1 MDTDKGR
8 KEVDEKNQRFLPIP
22 HLGRARWKQ
31 PISKRQ
37 LWRCPRCGRRFANR
51 NQWHSCGR
59 YTVQAYLKGKT
70 PAVVALYRRF
80 CALVRRCG
88 PVILVPTK
96 TMIGFQVRMAFA
108 DVILR
113 KRWLDAYVILARRLE
128 NPRFTHIA
136 SISPRNHVHHFRIQ
150 SPRDLDREVLSWLRE
165 AYAVGKQE
173 HLSLSKR

>member
-1 MDTDKGR
+1 MIAAVPKGAKKQHR
-8 KEVDEKNQRFLPIP
+8 KAQRE
-22 HLGRARWKQ
+22 
-31 PISKRQ
+31 RQ
-37 LWRCPRCGRRFANR
+37 LISHRPLWSCPSCRRRFANR

-59 YTVQAYLKGKT
+59 YTVRAYLKGKS
-70 PAVVALYRRF
+70 PSVVALYRRF

-136 SISPRNHVHHFRIQ
+136 SISPRNHIHYFRIKSQ
-150 SPRDLDREVLSWLRE
+150 RDLDQEVLSWLCE

-173 HLSLSKR
+173 HLRQSKG